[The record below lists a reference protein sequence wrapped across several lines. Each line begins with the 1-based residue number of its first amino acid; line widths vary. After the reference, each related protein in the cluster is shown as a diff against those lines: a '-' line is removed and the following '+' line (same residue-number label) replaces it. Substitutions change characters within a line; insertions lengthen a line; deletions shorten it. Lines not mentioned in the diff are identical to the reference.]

1 MNEESFHKSL
11 KLVPMLIIPFV
22 VVLGT
27 SLGTVNFSFGS
38 FLSFLAEMVEQNE
51 FPIVMGEEQN
61 PLRLW
66 SKLPYI
72 TIQMAHIWHPSP
84 CAVFLQHTDVCQNFL

>member
-1 MNEESFHKSL
+1 
-11 KLVPMLIIPFV
+11 MLIIPFV

-38 FLSFLAEMVEQNE
+38 FLGFLAEMVEQNE

-66 SKLPYI
+66 SKFPYI
-72 TIQMAHIWHPSP
+72 TSKKIITYLLLKEKKNNNKQAGHNQKS
-84 CAVFLQHTDVCQNFL
+84 L